1 MKTKITKTWTG
12 KFSEGDGM
20 ASSCWE
26 ALAKKYLLANLTS
39 ARHLRWSHHKL
50 KLRSPMVGCPKAQAG
65 GLRKT
70 GQHFAS

>member
-1 MKTKITKTWTG
+1 
-12 KFSEGDGM
+12 M
-20 ASSCWE
+20 ASSCGE

-65 GLRKT
+65 GLRKP
-70 GQHFAS
+70 GSISPVREPEFVVIQIFN